1 MALTV
6 KITNGSG
13 TTDFTCGTIRF
24 SQRSATPVLINGFT
38 VAYQWNYVVEGELI
52 NTSTSSVMSDITA
65 FESLVGTM
73 SKIEFDDSSGNVQ
86 HSIAE
91 INTLTGLQRSLSWLG
106 SDLHL
111 ATEAKFQL
119 SLQFMLANTNEE
131 ATLLEVS
138 ESITIQGEGGAATP
152 LVPKARSAWVY
163 QQTMQYTPVYVVQSG
178 YVVYKGHIDGYV
190 AVVRRDDDKREA
202 TAGNKDRDVLHV
214 RTGMDQGDEGQLSV
228 CVPSGDVSGEC
239 DHTGV
244 YSVVCFVRGMLW
256 IMKSVHQQKS

>member
-73 SKIEFDDSSGNVQ
+73 SKIEFDDGSGNVQ
-86 HSIAE
+86 HSITE
-91 INTLTGLQRSLSWLG
+91 SNTLTGLQRSLSWLG

-152 LVPKARSAWVY
+152 LVPQARSAWVY

-178 YVVYKGHIDGYV
+178 YVVYKGTSTVTLPSYAV
-190 AVVRRDDDKREA
+190 ATTNARQRQETRTETSYMYEREWIKA
-202 TAGNKDRDVLHV
+202 TK
-214 RTGMDQGDEGQLSV
+214 
-228 CVPSGDVSGEC
+228 VSYQF
-239 DHTGV
+239 V
-244 YSVVCFVRGMLW
+244 YHLATYPASAITPAF
-256 IMKSVHQQKS
+256 IP